1 MTHPAFDNR
10 FATADNLAWEP
21 VGEGVKRKI
30 MAYDA
35 SLMMVLVAFET
46 GGIGTAHHHEHTQV
60 SYVESGLFAITIGGE
75 ERLLK
80 AGDVYFILANIV
92 HGAICHE
99 AGTLVDV
106 FTPMR
111 ADFVS

>member
-1 MTHPAFDNR
+1 MTHPAFENR
-10 FATADNLAWEP
+10 FATADNPAWEI

-35 SLMMVLVAFET
+35 TLMMVLVAFDT
-46 GGIGTAHHHEHTQV
+46 GGIGAAHRHEHTQA
-60 SYVESGLFAITIGGE
+60 SYVESGRFVITIDGT
-75 ERLLK
+75 ERTLG
-80 AGDVYFILANIV
+80 AGDAYFIPANV
-92 HGAICHE
+92 WHGAVCLE

-111 ADFVS
+111 TDFV

>member
-1 MTHPAFDNR
+1 MHPAFENR
-10 FATADNLAWEP
+10 FAVADDLAWET

-35 SLMMVLVAFET
+35 TLMMVLVAFDT
-46 GGIGTAHHHEHTQV
+46 GGIGAAHRHEHTQV
-60 SYVESGLFAITIGGE
+60 SYIQSGRFAITIDGD
-75 ERLLK
+75 ERILG
-80 AGDVYFILANIV
+80 AGDAYFIPSNAW
-92 HGAICHE
+92 HGAVCLE

-111 ADFVS
+111 ADFVE

>member
-1 MTHPAFDNR
+1 MTHPAFENR
-10 FATADNLAWEP
+10 FATAADLVWEP
-21 VGEGVKRKI
+21 VAEGVKRKI

-35 SLMMVLVAFET
+35 SLMMVLVAFEA
-46 GGIGTAHHHEHTQV
+46 GGIGTAHRHEHTQV
-60 SYVESGLFAITIGGE
+60 SYVESGTFAITIDGE

-80 AGDVYFILANIV
+80 SGDVYFIPANIV
-92 HGAICHE
+92 HGAVCHE

-111 ADFVS
+111 ADFV